1 MLIEDINDYID
12 FLRLE
17 RMLSENTIQSY
28 QNDLFSFYDFLS
40 QKDIT
45 EAFDVQKRHFSE
57 YTSYLSSQNIKPSSI
72 IRKNAS
78 IKGFFKYLRAKK
90 KIKENPSLSIQTPKT
105 PKKLPKVISNNEI
118 ETILKTKMTNL
129 EKAIFELLYS
139 SGLRV
144 SELINL
150 EVKNLNL
157 KQSLLKVLGKGS
169 KERLVPIGSKAKN
182 ALKIYL
188 EERDLML
195 KMANFKNPDT
205 EKIFLNNKGR
215 GISRQFVYNFIRREG
230 EIIQK
235 HISPHTI
242 RHSFATELLENGADL
257 RVVQELLGHSSIAT
271 TQLYTHLSKKYIRE
285 VYKSING

>member
-1 MLIEDINDYID
+1 MIS
-12 FLRLE
+12 LR
-17 RMLSENTIQSY
+17 N
-28 QNDLFSFYDFLS
+28 LFSFYDFLS

-45 EAFDVQKRHFSE
+45 EASEVQKRNFSE
-57 YTSYLSSQNIKPSSI
+57 YSAYLSEQNIKPSSI
-72 IRKNAS
+72 VRKNAS

-90 KIKENPSLSIQTPKT
+90 RIKENPSLSIQTPKV

-150 EVKNLNL
+150 EMKNLNL
-157 KQSLLKVLGKGS
+157 KNSLLKVLGKGS
-169 KERLVPIGSKAKN
+169 KERMVPIGSKAKN

-195 KMANFKNPDT
+195 KMADFKNPDT
-205 EKIFLNNKGR
+205 EKIFLNNKGK

>member
-1 MLIEDINDYID
+1 MLIEDINDYIE
-12 FLRLE
+12 FLKLE
-17 RMLSENTIQSY
+17 RMLSENTVQSY

-45 EAFDVQKRHFSE
+45 EASEVQKRNFSE
-57 YTSYLSSQNIKPSSI
+57 YSAYLSEQNIKPSSI
-72 IRKNAS
+72 VRKNAS

-90 KIKENPSLSIQTPKT
+90 RIKENPSLSIQTPKV

-150 EVKNLNL
+150 EMKNLNL
-157 KQSLLKVLGKGS
+157 KNSLLKVLGKGS
-169 KERLVPIGSKAKN
+169 KERMVPIGSKAKN

-195 KMANFKNPDT
+195 KMADFKNPDT
-205 EKIFLNNKGR
+205 EKIFLNNKGK